1 MKSHKLL
8 MIPGPI
14 EFDSAVLATM
24 SEPTSSHTDAA
35 FIQTFGEA
43 LERMHQ
49 VFQSPKGQPFIVA
62 ASGTFAMDVAAANL
76 IEAGDRVLL
85 LNIGYF
91 SERFGEILERYGA
104 QITQIKAAIG
114 ARPDPQQIEDELKK
128 GGYKAIFFSH
138 VDTSTGV
145 LNDVPTIA
153 QLAHQYGALCV
164 VDGVCSVAA
173 EELRMDEWGVDVALT
188 ASQKAIGVPPGLAI
202 WMVSPRALEVCRR
215 RKMPVTNYYGD
226 WLKWLPIMQA
236 HEARQFDYFATP
248 AINLIRAL
256 NVSLSQ
262 ILSEGMENRYARHRQ
277 MSGAFKAAM
286 RALELDQIP
295 LSEEIAAH
303 TLTAVRYPQGI
314 QASDF
319 LSRVAQEGVIISGG
333 LLPPIQQEYFR
344 VGHMGNISFGDL
356 IGTVSAIER
365 ALASLG
371 YRFVV
376 GSGVAAAQ
384 RALQEANLQTPLFH

>member
-14 EFDSAVLATM
+14 EFDPAVLAAM
-24 SEPTSSHTDAA
+24 SVPTSSHTDPA

-43 LERMHQ
+43 LEKMRT
-49 VFQSPKGQPFIVA
+49 VFQSPSGQPFIVA

-76 IEAGDRVLL
+76 IEAGDRVIL

-104 QITQIKAAIG
+104 QVTQIKAEIG
-114 ARPDPQQIEDELKK
+114 NRPDPQQVEEELKK
-128 GGYKAIFFSH
+128 GGYKAVYFSH

-145 LNDVPTIA
+145 LNDVPTLA
-153 QLAHQYGALCV
+153 RLAHQYGALCV
-164 VDGVCSVAA
+164 VDGVCSIAA
-173 EELRMDEWGVDVALT
+173 EELRFDEWGVDVAVT
-188 ASQKAIGVPPGLAI
+188 ASQKAIGVPPGLAL
-202 WMVSPRALEVCRR
+202 WMVSQRALEVCRN
-215 RKMPVTNYYGD
+215 RKTPVPNYYGD
-226 WLKWLPIMQA
+226 WLKWLPVMQA

-248 AINLIRAL
+248 AINLIRSL

-262 ILSEGMENRYARHRQ
+262 IVAEGMENRYARHRK
-277 MSGAFKAAM
+277 MSRAFKAAM
-286 RALELDQIP
+286 TALELDQIP
-295 LSEEIAAH
+295 VSEEVAAH

-314 QASDF
+314 QAGEF
-319 LSRVAQEGVIISGG
+319 LPRVAQEGVIVSGG
-333 LLPPIQQEYFR
+333 LLPPIKQEYFR

-356 IGTVSAIER
+356 IGTISAIER
-365 ALASLG
+365 ALSSLG
-371 YRFVV
+371 YHFTI

-384 RALQEANLQTPLFH
+384 RAYQESEAV

>member
-14 EFDSAVLATM
+14 EFDPAVLAAM
-24 SEPTSSHTDAA
+24 SEPTSSHTDAV

-43 LERMHQ
+43 LEKMHQ

-76 IEAGDRVLL
+76 VEDGDRVLL

-104 QITQIKAAIG
+104 QVTQIKATIG
-114 ARPDPQQIEDELKK
+114 ARPDPQQIEEELKK
-128 GGYKAIFFSH
+128 DGYKAIFFSH

-153 QLAHQYGALCV
+153 RLAHQYGALCV

-188 ASQKAIGVPPGLAI
+188 GSQKAIGVPPGLAL
-202 WMVSPRALEVCRR
+202 WMVSQRALEVRR
-215 RKMPVTNYYGD
+215 NRKTPLANYYGD
-226 WLKWLPIMQA
+226 WLNWLPVMQA

-262 ILSEGMENRYARHRQ
+262 IVSEGMENRYARHRQ
-277 MSGAFKAAM
+277 MSRAFKAAM
-286 RALELDQIP
+286 TALELEQIP
-295 LSEEIAAH
+295 ISEEVAAH

-319 LSRVAQEGVIISGG
+319 LPRVAQEEVIISGG
-333 LLPPIQQEYFR
+333 LLPAIKQQYFR

-371 YRFVV
+371 YRFAV

-384 RALQEANLQTPLFH
+384 CALQEANQHA

>member
-14 EFDSAVLATM
+14 EFDPAVLAAM
-24 SEPTSSHTDAA
+24 SEPTSSHTDTG

-43 LERMHQ
+43 LEKMHQ

-62 ASGTFAMDVAAANL
+62 ATGTFAMDVAAANL
-76 IEAGDRVLL
+76 VEAGDRVLL

-104 QITQIKAAIG
+104 QVTQIKAAIG
-114 ARPDPQQIEDELKK
+114 ARPDPQQVEEELKK
-128 GGYKAIFFSH
+128 GGIKAIFFSH

-145 LNDVPTIA
+145 LNDVPTLA

-188 ASQKAIGVPPGLAI
+188 ASQKAIGVPPGLAL
-202 WMVSPRALEVCRR
+202 WMVSQRALEVRR
-215 RKMPVTNYYGD
+215 NRKTPLANYYGD
-226 WLKWLPIMQA
+226 WLKWLPVMQA

-262 ILSEGMENRYARHRQ
+262 IVTEGMDQRYARHRQ
-277 MSGAFKAAM
+277 MSRAFKAAM
-286 RALELDQIP
+286 TALELDQIP
-295 LSEEIAAH
+295 LSEEVAAH

-314 QASDF
+314 QATDF
-319 LSRVAQEGVIISGG
+319 LPRVAQEGVIVSGG
-333 LLPPIQQEYFR
+333 LLPPIKQTYFR

-371 YRFVV
+371 YRFAV

-384 RALQEANLQTPLFH
+384 RALQDAA